1 MRFLILGAGAIGGS
15 TAAFMTKAGLD
26 VSVLCRSEKTA
37 KTLCEKGMHIS
48 GVRGE
53 MDVPLKAVCGAE
65 KLEGDF
71 DYCIVS
77 TKAYDTIPAVNS
89 VLPLLKENGLVLVLQ
104 NGICVD
110 ELLKAAGE
118 SRSAC
123 GVTSFSSTMIS
134 PTHMKITGEGAFQ
147 IGMAAGHYD
156 DRLEALREALSSMV
170 PTTIETPILPYMYS
184 KLIINSGITCGGAL
198 TGQLLGDMLKSPLAR
213 EFFIGLVYEDMALAE
228 KMGIKV
234 PPFGGKLNYY
244 KFISGKSK
252 LDKLRRTLM
261 IFVVGLKYKNL
272 KSSSLTSLERGK
284 PTEVQVLN
292 GWISRKAKEYGV
304 LTPINDK
311 LAELIAQIEAGQ
323 RKSCPE
329 NIQEIMKNI

>member
-123 GVTSFSSTMIS
+123 GVRTA
-134 PTHMKITGEGAFQ
+134 PPPCWPP
-147 IGMAAGHYD
+147 
-156 DRLEALREALSSMV
+156 MV
-170 PTTIETPILPYMYS
+170 
-184 KLIINSGITCGGAL
+184 
-198 TGQLLGDMLKSPLAR
+198 
-213 EFFIGLVYEDMALAE
+213 ED
-228 KMGIKV
+228 
-234 PPFGGKLNYY
+234 
-244 KFISGKSK
+244 
-252 LDKLRRTLM
+252 
-261 IFVVGLKYKNL
+261 
-272 KSSSLTSLERGK
+272 SSLQPKTSSAVRMIRHALE
-284 PTEVQVLN
+284 
-292 GWISRKAKEYGV
+292 
-304 LTPINDK
+304 
-311 LAELIAQIEAGQ
+311 
-323 RKSCPE
+323 
-329 NIQEIMKNI
+329 

>member
-1 MRFLILGAGAIGGS
+1 
-15 TAAFMTKAGLD
+15 
-26 VSVLCRSEKTA
+26 
-37 KTLCEKGMHIS
+37 
-48 GVRGE
+48 
-53 MDVPLKAVCGAE
+53 
-65 KLEGDF
+65 
-71 DYCIVS
+71 
-77 TKAYDTIPAVNS
+77 
-89 VLPLLKENGLVLVLQ
+89 
-104 NGICVD
+104 
-110 ELLKAAGE
+110 
-118 SRSAC
+118 
-123 GVTSFSSTMIS
+123 
-134 PTHMKITGEGAFQ
+134 
-147 IGMAAGHYD
+147 
-156 DRLEALREALSSMV
+156 
-170 PTTIETPILPYMYS
+170 MYS

-261 IFVVGLKYKNL
+261 IFVVGLRYKNL

-323 RKSCPE
+323 RNSCPE